1 MISRKSSTIRSH
13 QFGAGGFTH
22 CIHTQEALIEKVKQ
36 DISGQFNAINIK
48 IKNHS
53 HQKKHRNV
61 SKERI
66 EWKIQYQKL
75 RKDENRIF
83 NDINLTL
90 SSQRDHLPYFE
101 CSLEENKDM
110 TWCARKQISMMLQE
124 KFEQSLSL
132 ESMKEEMMQVENDL
146 DKELKEVKDDA
157 NECSAEIKRKYDS
170 EEGDYS
176 KSSVLVPAANNNFLD
191 FDLLGELK
199 HILETFIL
207 SGFSSIL
214 AEDINLLSDKFL
226 VEEQQPD
233 SLHEVML
240 DKMPFSAS
248 CRTSSTNLNKFN
260 HQEGWK
266 PFSSS
271 SVYVLKRQHDLKH
284 EEQKHPLNKEIAA
297 GDECSSKVDEELCKK
312 PSIKKSSKETKEQ
325 SFCIISKQV
334 KGNSNAILQQKA
346 QMSVLAIDHLLN
358 KINKWINS
366 EIRNEVHDRLEW
378 LHKIHRITEERYV
391 GHKIRCKV
399 IEKDTKQM
407 NTVKREQQMKS
418 IKQKLDRYLTEK
430 MEVMLQLR
438 RKDEISN
445 CLDTST
451 RIAQIANNS
460 ERYVLMTPRTLIM
473 FTATN
478 HPLNTNNVQS
488 QAPAKPS
495 T

>member
-1 MISRKSSTIRSH
+1 MISRKTSRIRSH
-13 QFGAGGFTH
+13 QLGAGFTH

-36 DISGQFNAINIK
+36 DISGQFNAINVK

-53 HQKKHRNV
+53 HQKKDRNV

-66 EWKIQYQKL
+66 EWRMQYQKL

-90 SSQRDHLPYFE
+90 SSQKDHLPYFE

-110 TWCARKQISMMLQE
+110 PCARKQISMMLQD

-132 ESMKEEMMQVENDL
+132 ESMKEKMMQVENDL
-146 DKELKEVKDDA
+146 DKELKEVKGDA
-157 NECSAEIKRKYDS
+157 NECAAEITRKYDS

-176 KSSVLVPAANNNFLD
+176 KSSILVPANDNFLD
-191 FDLLGELK
+191 FGLLGELK

-226 VEEQQPD
+226 VEKQQSD
-233 SLHEVML
+233 SSQEVML
-240 DKMPFSAS
+240 DKIPFSAS
-248 CRTSSTNLNKFN
+248 FRTTNLNKLGDN
-260 HQEGWK
+260 

-284 EEQKHPLNKEIAA
+284 EEQKQPLKRETAA
-297 GDECSSKVDEELCKK
+297 GDECSSKVDELCKK
-312 PSIKKSSKETKEQ
+312 PSIKKSSKETKEE

-334 KGNSNAILQQKA
+334 KASSNAILQQKA
-346 QMSVLAIDHLLN
+346 QISVFAIDHLLN

-366 EIRNEVHDRLEW
+366 EIHNEVHDRLEW
-378 LHKIHRITEERYV
+378 LHKIHRITEERCV
-391 GHKIRCKV
+391 GHKIRCKAF
-399 IEKDTKQM
+399 EQDTKQM
-407 NTVKREQQMKS
+407 NTVKREQEMKS
-418 IKQKLDRYLTEK
+418 IKQKLDCYLTEK
-430 MEVMLQLR
+430 MELILQLQ

-445 CLDTST
+445 CLDKSA
-451 RIAQIANNS
+451 RIAQIANSS
-460 ERYVLMTPRTLIM
+460 ERYVLMTARTLIM
-473 FTATN
+473 FVATN